1 MHSAI
6 GFDKGNSMRGQLRS
20 VPNWDAQAGMSGR
33 TPLHH
38 GSSLSPVNTLMRV
51 DLPAPLAPITATRLF
66 SVTARLA
73 PSTTF
78 LVVLGYLQEVNN
90 ICT

>member
-1 MHSAI
+1 M
-6 GFDKGNSMRGQLRS
+6 LRLACS
-20 VPNWDAQAGMSGR
+20 SGR

-78 LVVLGYLQEVNN
+78 LVVLGYLQEVND